1 MESMQGSQLMFFGR
15 RKNVESLWSRKPHRC
30 LGDCESEL
38 VLLISFLVPT
48 LALVEWQSIVT
59 NPNQPLLKHP
69 SQQGGYFETILCIGR
84 DWCEHCDIV
93 DHLGLGQLRGSA
105 LDWLHAA
112 CCFSLPSVP
121 SLLPPPSTATQ
132 PHFSLLAL
140 APSVLYICAH
150 LNINKISPQNTTASL
165 VLICL
170 LLGVNDL

>member
-1 MESMQGSQLMFFGR
+1 MHNTPSINGVHARKPADVFWR
-15 RKNVESLWSRKPHRC
+15 TKNVESLWSRKPHRC
-30 LGDCESEL
+30 LGGCESEL

-59 NPNQPLLKHP
+59 NPNQPLSQHP

-140 APSVLYICAH
+140 APSVLYICAQLH
-150 LNINKISPQNTTASL
+150 E
-165 VLICL
+165 VY
-170 LLGVNDL
+170 

>member
-1 MESMQGSQLMFFGR
+1 MALTCHQQGIENISCHQNHLCLCIIHPPSMESMQGSQLMFFGR

-121 SLLPPPSTATQ
+121 SLLPQPPNHTS
-132 PHFSLLAL
+132 HSSLSLPL
-140 APSVLYICAH
+140 SCTSAH
-150 LNINKISPQNTTASL
+150 T
-165 VLICL
+165 
-170 LLGVNDL
+170 